1 MCLFR
6 TCNEFRGSQWDAL
19 ASVCTQVTVWH
30 SGVAV
35 AQEGGLRCLP
45 DWVLIKS
52 LSWPWGSHCG
62 HCTSSEVWRC
72 GKEEGRKGSWL
83 QQCFPIICHP
93 NTWLHFSDSLNKIEM
108 WWIYA
113 MVVSKNTIIFCFDS
127 QSLSISVVW
136 SPLLHIISLCSRP
149 NSSALEKRCPWSL
162 ALCVM
167 LYWEVITRYD
177 KTKSAHQEYGFR
189 CNNLEQGKKIP
200 WENNQ
205 NSTVCAS
212 AQGGERQAPVM
223 IILWDSIVFGTQT
236 VVWSAFQESLSKT
249 RKAFPIWKEKMT

>member
-1 MCLFR
+1 MGKPLW
-6 TCNEFRGSQWDAL
+6 SLHKLW
-19 ASVCTQVTVWH
+19 
-30 SGVAV
+30 
-35 AQEGGLRCLP
+35 GL
-45 DWVLIKS
+45 
-52 LSWPWGSHCG
+52 
-62 HCTSSEVWRC
+62 EVWQ
-72 GKEEGRKGSWL
+72 GGGEEGFMATAVLPHNLSPKHLTTLLRQFK
-83 QQCFPIICHP
+83 
-93 NTWLHFSDSLNKIEM
+93 KIEM

-249 RKAFPIWKEKMT
+249 RKAFPIWKEKMM